1 MFANIKKKEKQKKK
15 MLTEWWNLHVL
26 IRIVSIIYI
35 RFKLL
40 QEEVIEFNKLGL
52 RNNVAQICVL
62 EVDQSS
68 LFSLLLVQACIEH

>member
-1 MFANIKKKEKQKKK
+1 MFANTKKKEKQKKK